1 MKNLLIVSHCIL
13 NNAAKVE
20 QDEAE
25 LAEEY
30 KIREELMYSCFNC
43 LVRNLLC
50 MDLRDGDM

>member
-30 KIREELMYSCFNC
+30 KIDDEINVKEIKERI
-43 LVRNLLC
+43 RN
-50 MDLRDGDM
+50 MFIDNKNK